1 MREKRIC
8 TKCGSSDILR
18 VRGTVG
24 AYGAGNNIIMVGATI
39 FSAIPVH
46 RYVCCCC
53 GFVEEWVDEKDLA
66 DMKAKYIKNKGAK

>member
-8 TKCGSSDILR
+8 TKCGSTDILR

-24 AYGAGNNIIMVGATI
+24 PHGVGNNILVGMMV

-46 RYVCCCC
+46 RYVCCTC
-53 GFVEEWVDEKDLA
+53 GFTEEWVDAKDLA
-66 DMKAKYIKNKGAK
+66 DLKTKYIKNKGAK